1 MKNTNDSGDDGDRLI
16 ARVRDYRTL
25 LETTRPL
32 LIIKVTLLSSRPPIY
47 RDQPIFLGT
56 DNCRGEAVLKKGEIV
71 YPDPSGQTVT
81 GVEGQAGTTA
91 PPQPGSSLTMRIYI
105 GLS

>member
-1 MKNTNDSGDDGDRLI
+1 MRDTNDSADDGDRLI

-32 LIIKVTLLSSRPPIY
+32 LIIRVTLLSSRPPIY

-56 DNCRGEAVLKKGEIV
+56 DNSHGEAALKRGEIV
-71 YPDPSGQTVT
+71 YPGPSGQTAT
-81 GVEGQAGTTA
+81 GAEGQADTTA

-105 GLS
+105 GMS

>member
-25 LETTRPL
+25 LEMTRPL

-56 DNCRGEAVLKKGEIV
+56 DNSHGEAALKRGEIV
-71 YPDPSGQTVT
+71 YPGPSGQTAT
-81 GVEGQAGTTA
+81 GAEGQADTTA